1 MGDLKT
7 MYGMTIENLD
17 LICFSHLRW
26 NFVYQRPQHL
36 LSRFSKIIRFFYIEE
51 PVFDNGPEH
60 YQVTNTAQNTWIILP
75 HLNQALSEDEIII
88 RQRKLLTA
96 FLEDMRIEKYI
107 FWYYTPMS
115 LSFSKNFHPEL
126 IVYDC
131 MDELSAFKFAPQ
143 SLKDNEKELLQK
155 ADLVFTGGHSL
166 YEAKKH
172 LHDSIYAFPS
182 SIDKDHF
189 SRARGNDIEPA
200 DQSGISSP
208 KIGFYGVIDERLNI
222 ELIRDVAA
230 QKPEWN
236 FIIIGPVVKIDPGTL
251 PRFSN
256 IYYLGSKSYQELPS
270 YLSGWQV
277 AMIPFA
283 LNESTRFIS
292 PTKTPEYLAAG
303 KPVVSTS
310 IQDVVHDY
318 GDTGF
323 VHIADTPE
331 DFITAVNSE
340 LAITERSS
348 WLPEVDAF
356 LQSNSWDITWNKMVQ
371 LMNQKLSDKAQ
382 DKKNHNLNSKE
393 NIYV

>member
-1 MGDLKT
+1 MKMDNFDLV
-7 MYGMTIENLD
+7 
-17 LICFSHLRW
+17 CFSHLRW

-36 LSRFSKIIRFFYIEE
+36 MSRFAKVVRLFYVEE
-51 PVFDNGPEH
+51 PFFSDEQEH
-60 YQVTNTAQNTWIILP
+60 CQVTNTENNIWVVVPYVQSG
-75 HLNQALSEDEIII
+75 LSEEDVNSHQH
-88 RQRKLLTA
+88 RLLADFFTKMNI
-96 FLEDMRIEKYI
+96 DKYI

-115 LSFSKNFHPEL
+115 LSFTGGFNPAL

-143 SLKDNEKELLQK
+143 RLKDNEKELIQK

-172 LHDSIYAFPS
+172 LHSSIYAFPS

-189 SRARGNDIEPA
+189 GKARAGNIEPA
-200 DQSGISSP
+200 DQSDIISP

-222 ELIRDVAA
+222 ELVGEMASR
-230 QKPEWN
+230 KPDWN
-236 FIIIGPVVKIDPGTL
+236 FIIIGPVVKIDPATL
-251 PRFSN
+251 PRFEN
-256 IYYLGSKSYQELPS
+256 IRYLGSKSYQDLPS
-270 YLSGWQV
+270 YLSGWNV

-292 PTKTPEYLAAG
+292 PTKTPEYLSAG

-318 GDTGF
+318 GHTEF

-331 DFITAVNSE
+331 NFIQAIESE
-340 LAITERSS
+340 LAVTDRSS
-348 WLPEVDAF
+348 WLSKVDAF
-356 LQSNSWDITWNKMVQ
+356 LHDNSWDNTWKEMVG
-371 LMNQKLSDKAQ
+371 LIDQKL
-382 DKKNHNLNSKE
+382 DKKMQENTIHNLNSKE